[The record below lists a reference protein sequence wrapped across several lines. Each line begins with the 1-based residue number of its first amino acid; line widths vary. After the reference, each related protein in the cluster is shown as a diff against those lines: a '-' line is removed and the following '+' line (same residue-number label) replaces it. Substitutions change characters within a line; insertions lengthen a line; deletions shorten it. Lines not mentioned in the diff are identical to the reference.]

1 MSIAYN
7 AFLVLHFIGLAG
19 LLGGLL
25 SQLSAKPKKLAPFI
39 LHSAWLMI
47 IAGVAMVG
55 INQAMHS
62 NNATVELVNQVT
74 ISIKSL
80 IIGAILTIGYSNIK
94 KSELSTK
101 AWGLMSS
108 LAVLNIVLAVFGV

>member
-1 MSIAYN
+1 MEITFKV
-7 AFLVLHFIGLAG
+7 FLVLHFIGLAG

-25 SQLSAKPKKLAPFI
+25 SQISAKPKKLAPFV

-62 NNATVELVNQVT
+62 NDATVELVNQVT

-80 IIGAILTIGYSNIK
+80 VIGVILTIGYSNIK

-101 AWGLMSS
+101 TWVLMSS